1 MSPTGDTGGKPDALR
16 YALSYKRSA
25 KKAVDKIPQ
34 RKGRERVEDA
44 IENLADEPRPPHSKQ
59 LKGKHSVYRRIDVGG
74 VGGEYRVIYQI
85 RDDELVVVVVIVAQR
100 EGVYELLKRLG

>member
-1 MSPTGDTGGKPDALR
+1 LSPVGGAGGEPDVPR

-25 KKAVDKIPQ
+25 KKAVAKIPQ
-34 RKGRERVEDA
+34 RKARERVEDA
-44 IENLADEPRPPHSKQ
+44 IEELADEPRPPKSKQ
-59 LKGKHSVYRRIDVGG
+59 LHGKHSVYRRIDVGG

-85 RDDELVVVVVIVAQR
+85 RDDELVVVVVIVGQR

>member
-1 MSPTGDTGGKPDALR
+1 MSPTGDTGGEPDVPR

-25 KKAVDKIPQ
+25 KKAVAKIPQ
-34 RKGRERVEDA
+34 RKAHERVEDA
-44 IENLADEPRPPHSKQ
+44 IEDLAEEPRPPGSKR
-59 LKGKHSVYRRIDVGG
+59 LHGKYSTYRRIDVGG

-85 RDDELVVVVVIVAQR
+85 HDDELVVVVVIVAQR